1 MINIEHVLNSNRSMK
16 AATGMSSFEFT
27 QMVESFDQELQNERW
42 IKYERGV
49 EQGNRERRPGG
60 GRIGNLKSTIEK
72 LFFYSVL
79 FQMLPNF

>member
-16 AATGMSSFEFT
+16 AATGMSSSEFT

-42 IKYERGV
+42 MEYEKGV
-49 EQGNRERRPGG
+49 EQGNRERKPGG
-60 GRIGNLKSTIEK
+60 GRIGNLKTTIEK
-72 LFFYSVL
+72 LFFYSIL